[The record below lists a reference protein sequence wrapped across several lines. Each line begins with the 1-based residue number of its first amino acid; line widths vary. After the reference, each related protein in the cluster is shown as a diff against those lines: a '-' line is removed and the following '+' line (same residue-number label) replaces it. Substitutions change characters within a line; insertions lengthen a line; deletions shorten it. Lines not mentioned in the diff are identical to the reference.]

1 MKKILQKII
10 TFLTKGAELKPGKTY
25 VVLASNC

>member
-1 MKKILQKII
+1 MKKILHKII
-10 TFLTKGAELKPGKTY
+10 AFLAHGAELKPGKKY